1 MTLFFANGSFGNV
14 QTPFLYEC
22 QILLHLLNDSRK
34 KKKYFLF
41 GSGNFPMLPEF
52 QYYIGVYLSLT
63 LVQPTTIKYRQNQVC
78 VVRPTQKTDQ
88 KLLSKGTFLFI

>member
-1 MTLFFANGSFGNV
+1 MTLFFANGPFGNV
-14 QTPFLYEC
+14 QAPFLYEC

-34 KKKYFLF
+34 KEKYLWF
-41 GSGNFPMLPEF
+41 GCGNFPMLPEF
-52 QYYIGVYLSLT
+52 FVYLSLT